1 MEATL
6 PDSEILNIRRRVRG
20 NAAINNVL
28 WDNKAFLQK
37 LYNYYR
43 QGKRFTHESI
53 DNILKHLNESDE
65 KHTVEFI
72 GKSDLTRLF
81 RMS

>member
-6 PDSEILNIRRRVRG
+6 PDSEILNIRRRIRG
-20 NAAINNVL
+20 NAAINQVL
-28 WDNKAFLQK
+28 WDNKALLQK
-37 LYNYYR
+37 LYNHYR

-53 DNILKHLNESDE
+53 GNILAHLNESDE
-65 KHTVEFI
+65 KHTQEYI
-72 GKSDLTRLF
+72 SEHHLTRLF